1 MTNIIRDIKT
11 IKIDTDGLT
20 RVDSGPCPNKLFIAI
35 KIHPPEIIP
44 KIPAIIV
51 RKTASKTI
59 CLLISN
65 GVAPRARLIP
75 ISFVRSFTVISN
87 MFPMAKTPAIN
98 VAIPTNQVK
107 KLHSC

>member
-1 MTNIIRDIKT
+1 MTNIISDIKT

-59 CLLISN
+59 C
-65 GVAPRARLIP
+65 R
-75 ISFVRSFTVISN
+75 
-87 MFPMAKTPAIN
+87 
-98 VAIPTNQVK
+98 Q
-107 KLHSC
+107 